1 MRKLLLTILILGM
14 MCVMMAC
21 KKNSADS
28 AENTAVE
35 SSESGEAATF
45 EPMETVDNLQI
56 DLEEGQAGEVAP
68 D

>member
-1 MRKLLLTILILGM
+1 MKKCLLAILILGM
-14 MCVMMAC
+14 VCVMTAC
-21 KKNSADS
+21 RKNAAES